1 MLSKKLQK
9 AIEKQLEQ
17 DFKADKDVLRV
28 FITKCPKG
36 SLKTC
41 LMACEQNY
49 CGVKILVD
57 WGYCHNTI
65 YARYCEV

>member
-9 AIEKQLEQ
+9 AIEKQLEH
-17 DFKADKDVLRV
+17 DFKADKDVLKV

-41 LMACEQNY
+41 LMACEQVY
-49 CGVKILVD
+49 CGVKILLNWD
-57 WGYCHNTI
+57 YNYNTI
-65 YARYCEV
+65 NARYCEV

>member
-9 AIEKQLEQ
+9 AIEKQLEH
-17 DFKADKDVLRV
+17 DFRADKDVLRV
-28 FITKCPKG
+28 SITKYPKG

-49 CGVKILVD
+49 YGVKILID
-57 WGYCHNTI
+57 WGYYCNIIH
-65 YARYCEV
+65 ARYCEV

>member
-1 MLSKKLQK
+1 MLLKKLQK
-9 AIEKQLEQ
+9 DIEKQLEH
-17 DFKADKDVLRV
+17 DFKADKDVSWV
-28 FITKCPKG
+28 SITKYPKG